1 MSVTRTAL
9 LIGLFLGFVAA
20 FGTFGDVL
28 LVLLFGAVGLV
39 VGGMIEGKIDVRQLM
54 GRGDR

>member
-1 MSVTRTAL
+1 MSVTRTSL